1 MSNQRKYCEPSIARV
16 YAERVRGEEQ
26 IKCPP
31 PISSDTHCVHT
42 RASKCYQD
50 TDPVLSTRLRAI
62 IQSKYGIDL
71 QTDLWMVHKR
81 ARICGVEFTS
91 GESIV
96 GVKRACEKMLRCGSV
111 ITLVKGGRSL
121 YAWVIK
127 FMSFDSIHLAHVRW
141 LPVPEYPYN
150 TPVIVKLRHGGPMV
164 DLPCAVSLTDID
176 PSQIAILHEGLDMF
190 VIRFTGI
197 DTMPAVRAT

>member
-31 PISSDTHCVHT
+31 PISLDTRCKHT
-42 RASKCYQD
+42 RGSKCYQD
-50 TDPVLSTRLRAI
+50 TDPMLSTRLRAI

-71 QTDLWMVHKR
+71 QTDLWMVHKK

-91 GESIV
+91 GEPIV
-96 GVKRACEKMLRCGSV
+96 GVKRAGEKMLRCGSV

-150 TPVIVKLRHGGPMV
+150 TPVIVKLRQGGPLT
-164 DLPCAVSLTDID
+164 DFPCTVSLTDID
-176 PSQIAILHEGLDMF
+176 PSRVAILHEGLDMF

-197 DTMPAVRAT
+197 DTMSVT